1 MEIKGH
7 YYLGKI
13 LKPVGVQGDVIIF
26 LDVDDPAQYS
36 RLEAVFVYVG
46 GNLVPFMIQ
55 NLQLRPGKQ
64 ALVRFHDIDNVDQ
77 TDVLVGAGLYLPI
90 AALPKLE
97 EHQFYFHEII
107 SFTVVDKNFG
117 ALGKV
122 EKVLDYP
129 MQALLQVMHH
139 DKEVLI
145 PVADEIIT
153 RVDKANS
160 TIYISAPDGLIEMYL
175 E

>member
-1 MEIKGH
+1 MEIKDH

-13 LKPVGVQGDVIIF
+13 FKPVGVQGDVIIF
-26 LDVDDPAQYS
+26 LDVDDPSQYS
-36 RLEAVFVYVG
+36 DLEAVLVFAG
-46 GNLVPFMIQ
+46 GNLIPFMIQ

-77 TDVLVGAGLYLPI
+77 TDVLIGAGLYLPLT
-90 AALPKLE
+90 ALPKLG
-97 EHQFYFHEII
+97 EHQFYFHEVVG
-107 SFTVVDKNFG
+107 FAVVDENFG

-129 MQALLQVMHH
+129 MQALLQVSYEN
-139 DKEVLI
+139 KEVLI

-153 RVDKANS
+153 RVDKTNG
-160 TIYISAPDGLIEMYL
+160 IIHIKAPEGLIEMYL
-175 E
+175 D